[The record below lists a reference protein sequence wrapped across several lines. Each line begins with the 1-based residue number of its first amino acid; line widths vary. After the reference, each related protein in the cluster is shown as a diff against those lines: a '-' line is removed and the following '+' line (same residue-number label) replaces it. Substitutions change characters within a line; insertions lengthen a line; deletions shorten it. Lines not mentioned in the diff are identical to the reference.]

1 MIRYDTRCYFSVRSK
16 ADMSQH
22 NLPHGTN
29 KPKSVKK
36 RKKLKSKK
44 TDMLRSIGKHSR
56 ESVESVRPK
65 KRKGCGGKDLQ
76 KRKVLLHATERR
88 CLRFHRVRLQPV
100 NRK

>member
-22 NLPHGTN
+22 GTN
-29 KPKSVKK
+29 KPKSVKN

-56 ESVESVRPK
+56 ESVKSVRTK
-65 KRKGCGGKDLQ
+65 KRKAAVGRICRKGRFYCMRQSAGAYGFIESGCS
-76 KRKVLLHATERR
+76 R
-88 CLRFHRVRLQPV
+88 
-100 NRK
+100 